1 MGLLDLEPVEYTP
14 DVLGRTLLR
23 VRLDVVGHVRGRIAA
38 RVERD
43 RAVPAREEARLQMP
57 AAVVAG
63 ELVDEDQ
70 RQALARF
77 LVVDVDA
84 VVDSYGGHDARL
96 SRSRGNSLGRCRSS
110 SCRPAAARSPDRRR
124 SCR

>member
-1 MGLLDLEPVEYTP
+1 AGAGDDQGQRPVRVPEAEVQGREAAHGEAADMGLLDLEPVEYTP

-43 RAVPAREEARLQMP
+43 RAVAAREEARLQMP
-57 AAVVAG
+57 AAVIAG

-70 RQALARF
+70 PHA
-77 LVVDVDA
+77 
-84 VVDSYGGHDARL
+84 
-96 SRSRGNSLGRCRSS
+96 
-110 SCRPAAARSPDRRR
+110 P
-124 SCR
+124 